1 MSIRDGGHRSER
13 LRPAGPKRDRGQRGK
28 KEGEGCSST
37 SCVTA
42 ETHSLLRATHH
53 APPPLMCRRL
63 DFHQHVFDHGC
74 GQSAGFFLQDRQGG
88 CGGVDR
94 FVGGEGREV
103 L

>member
-1 MSIRDGGHRSER
+1 VSIRDGGHRSER
-13 LRPAGPKRDRGQRGK
+13 PGPAGPKRDRGQRGK

-42 ETHSLLRATHH
+42 ETPSLLRATHH

-63 DFHQHVFDHGC
+63 DFHRHVFDHGC
-74 GQSAGFFLQDRQGG
+74 GKRRTDR
-88 CGGVDR
+88 GGVGVWADLR
-94 FVGGEGREV
+94 EGRGREV